1 MFCGYAVDDG
11 AGEVSEEEVAGD
23 GFVKHVE
30 GDPVALHAGFGAGG
44 GDEAGVVG
52 VVVVDVDDSVDAL
65 VDEMCEK
72 ELHVSSFVSAECE
85 ARSVVAFDEELR
97 DGAFVG
103 IWVGVHRIGDG
114 GSESRHFL
122 EGGVEARQFDAWEGV
137 DAVENGLGL
146 HILSALTPLDSRL
159 RGNDVSCAKLGEE
172 EENQFGCH
180 SHNSSAKANV
190 WGWPPEWMNTTGTS
204 GSRFPA
210 RISPIKADI
219 DLPV

>member
-1 MFCGYAVDDG
+1 MGPGFRRDDVSVRWDDVGDLRVQFDPRFQEADHAGDVEEWVVGEDGGVSSVFGFFGEEIFGYGSGVFCGYAVDDG

-30 GDPVALHAGFGAGG
+30 GDPVALDAGFGAGG

-52 VVVVDVDDSVDAL
+52 VVVVDVDDSVDAS
-65 VDEMCEK
+65 VDEMCEE
-72 ELHVSSFVSAECE
+72 ELHVSSFVAAECE

-137 DAVENGLGL
+137 DAV
-146 HILSALTPLDSRL
+146 
-159 RGNDVSCAKLGEE
+159 
-172 EENQFGCH
+172 
-180 SHNSSAKANV
+180 
-190 WGWPPEWMNTTGTS
+190 
-204 GSRFPA
+204 
-210 RISPIKADI
+210 
-219 DLPV
+219 